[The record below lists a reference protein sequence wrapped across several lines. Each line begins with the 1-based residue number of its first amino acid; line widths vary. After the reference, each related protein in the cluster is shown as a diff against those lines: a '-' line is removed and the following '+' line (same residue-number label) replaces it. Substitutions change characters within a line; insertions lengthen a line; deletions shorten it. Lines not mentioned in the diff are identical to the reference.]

1 MRKIIFKT
9 FILFMLLG
17 IAATSIACAA
27 GIEEKRQLIRDM
39 GDRTLARLYKLH
51 PSARDAVE
59 NSAGYAVFSN
69 HGIKLLV
76 LGSGHGRGIAVNNN
90 SGREVFMKKT
100 EIGVGLG
107 LGLKDYSE
115 IFVFEKERDL
125 ARFIDK
131 GWSFGGQATLAAT
144 DGVNGGA
151 FQGAVSIWPG
161 AWLYQ
166 LTDKG
171 LALEISGQGTRYYKD
186 NGLNR

>member
-1 MRKIIFKT
+1 MRKIIFRA
-9 FILFMLLG
+9 FITLILLVT
-17 IAATSIACAA
+17 AATSIACAA
-27 GIEEKRQLIRDM
+27 GIGEKRQSIRDT
-39 GDRTLARLYKLH
+39 GNKTLERLYKVH
-51 PSARDAVE
+51 PSARNAVE

-107 LGLKDYSE
+107 LGIKDYSE
-115 IFVFEKERDL
+115 IFVFEREKDL

-131 GWSFGGQATLAAT
+131 GWSFGGQAILAAT

-166 LTDKG
+166 LTDRG
-171 LALEISGQGTRYYKD
+171 LALELSGQGTRYYKD
-186 NGLNR
+186 NELNR